1 MRLEDRT
8 AFITGGTQGVG
19 GAIAKRLAAAGC
31 NLILQGLKQ
40 DSRAENT
47 ITECRKLGVD
57 VRAFYCDLGVPVS
70 ESISWLK
77 SEMPKQFSDISILI
91 NNVGIFSEPNFLE
104 VTHETFERTMRLNVE
119 FGYFLTQAFAK
130 AWVNAEV
137 PGRILFT
144 GSINGVL
151 AEPGHTIYDAS
162 KGAVHS
168 LVRSLS
174 VSLAPHGIR
183 VNGMAPGLVSTPL
196 TAPALDKAA
205 MAWMKLHTPN
215 GEVPGPESCA
225 GAALFLVSD
234 EAEHVQGQILLVDGG
249 MSAWQQPDLPEQLRD
264 KI

>member
-31 NLILQGLKQ
+31 NLILQGLRQ
-40 DSRAENT
+40 DEHAEDT
-47 ITECRKLGVD
+47 IHECRQHGVD
-57 VRAFYCDLGVPVS
+57 ARAIYCDLAVPS
-70 ESISWLK
+70 AESVAWLQ
-77 SEMPKQFSDISILI
+77 SEMPRKFSDISILI
-91 NNVGIFSEPNFLE
+91 NNVGTFSEPNFLE

-119 FGYFLTQAFAK
+119 VGYFLTQAVAK
-130 AWVNAEV
+130 AWIAAQVS
-137 PGRILFT
+137 GRILFT

-151 AEPGHTIYDAS
+151 AEPGHTVYDAS

-174 VSLAPHGIR
+174 VSLAPHRIR

-205 MAWMKLHTPN
+205 IAWMKLHTPN